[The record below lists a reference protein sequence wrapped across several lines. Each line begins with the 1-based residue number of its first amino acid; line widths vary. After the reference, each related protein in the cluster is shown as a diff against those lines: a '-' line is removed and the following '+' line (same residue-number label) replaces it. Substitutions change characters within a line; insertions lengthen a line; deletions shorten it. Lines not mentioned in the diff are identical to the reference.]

1 MFRVVES
8 RLQNSWSC
16 QGYDW
21 AVPYSD
27 CWSHLFYNLSQ
38 RRIDNSFSLRRNT
51 YIDWCFRSHD
61 TKRSREMK
69 RIVIMLFAATMLM
82 LTSGTSAPNAT
93 SLPLPLVASER
104 CQCHSVTKSG
114 NRCKRKA
121 VPQKLYCRQHSSAT
135 LLEGDSGPCFF
146 VSESGARCES
156 TRMAGRR
163 YCKVHQEM
171 NIEKKQD

>member
-1 MFRVVES
+1 
-8 RLQNSWSC
+8 
-16 QGYDW
+16 
-21 AVPYSD
+21 
-27 CWSHLFYNLSQ
+27 
-38 RRIDNSFSLRRNT
+38 
-51 YIDWCFRSHD
+51 
-61 TKRSREMK
+61 MK
-69 RIVIMLFAATMLM
+69 RIVIMLFATTMLM
-82 LTSGTSAPNAT
+82 LTSGTPVPSVDSL
-93 SLPLPLVASER
+93 SLPSINSER

-135 LLEGDSGPCFF
+135 LLKGDSGPCFF
-146 VSESGARCES
+146 VSESGARCEF